1 MQEAD
6 FTNKSDNATV
16 ANFTASH
23 ENKIVLIFCH
33 KTKCGTTWEDC
44 YCCINK
50 KPEEL
55 CYGTMNECRSN
66 CPIAPHSSLCPTKR
80 QWRRIGWRGSII
92 ASNNASYTTKNKR
105 FVILRS
111 LVLVRTEQQCSD
123 DMELLN

>member
-1 MQEAD
+1 MVHMMATIVLFVLLFASTAQYIASSRYQLQEAD

-55 CYGTMNECRSN
+55 CYDTMNECRSN
-66 CPIAPHSSLCPTKR
+66 CPICDPKCPP
-80 QWRRIGWRGSII
+80 Q
-92 ASNNASYTTKNKR
+92 
-105 FVILRS
+105 
-111 LVLVRTEQQCSD
+111 
-123 DMELLN
+123 

>member
-1 MQEAD
+1 MQVVD

-55 CYGTMNECRSN
+55 CYDTMNECRSN
-66 CPIAPHSSLCPTKR
+66 CPICDPKCPPTVVCV
-80 QWRRIGWRGSII
+80 QQNGNGDGS
-92 ASNNASYTTKNKR
+92 AG
-105 FVILRS
+105 
-111 LVLVRTEQQCSD
+111 EGQ
-123 DMELLN
+123 